1 MLASLAVTVAL
12 AASGHAAPPP
22 PAVGRCGHEDQP
34 TWVWSRCGNRKR
46 GLVTRDGRKLVVGP
60 RAFASLDA
68 AGFIDWRV
76 SRRLRGD
83 WTARAAA
90 VRHYPVAPESIY

>member
-1 MLASLAVTVAL
+1 MLGALAVSVAL

-22 PAVGRCGHEDQP
+22 LSAARCGHEDEP

-46 GLVTRDGRKLVVGP
+46 GLVTRDGRRLVVGP
-60 RAFASLDA
+60 RAFASLA
-68 AGFIDWRV
+68 NAGFVDWRV